1 MILKVKFKITVRLPT
16 RNLTTFLSEPYFL
29 RLQGIFEIYQT
40 HSRLLCA
47 DIWSTID
54 QFEAKLQDWQLLD
67 YNIYFKQLNIN
78 FFPDALETMIK
89 YSNEQLA
96 TIVALPTITIL
107 LVWTVA
113 IFHKNRK
120 RWGPYDIPII
130 AVLVLSII
138 RNLTILSYL
147 LALALGNADI
157 FSVEYCSV
165 IVWIFNSL
173 HTFQASSLTTIAV
186 IGLFSVKLHRKQQ
199 NLKLFLTPT
208 HIIYHLFCLT
218 TLCAC
223 VGVAAILAQ
232 TDKEVF
238 FEIVTPVFEIGP
250 CRFMPFNLDIK
261 YNVFIL
267 VLHLF
272 LAVISLVS
280 FLIICYNFY
289 RNKND
294 GFEYIK
300 KSTSDLSDMSLANT
314 LNLDSKKGY
323 FDTYTIHKGHGQNM
337 ESSIYDHSG
346 NNHLQNG
353 CCANR
358 DINWNSDLSTTVSST
373 NSRKPCI
380 GRHEREER
388 EPDCRTG
395 LETIHPVLIVCY
407 LFYHLP
413 LIVSISLNFYVT
425 SSSNEVCW
433 TETAIV
439 RLIMILLI

>member
-1 MILKVKFKITVRLPT
+1 
-16 RNLTTFLSEPYFL
+16 
-29 RLQGIFEIYQT
+29 
-40 HSRLLCA
+40 
-47 DIWSTID
+47 
-54 QFEAKLQDWQLLD
+54 
-67 YNIYFKQLNIN
+67 
-78 FFPDALETMIK
+78 MIK
-89 YSNEQLA
+89 YTNEQLA
-96 TIVALPTITIL
+96 TIIALPTITIL

-120 RWGPYDIPII
+120 KWGPYDIPII

-147 LALALGNADI
+147 LFLALGNSELFTI
-157 FSVEYCSV
+157 EYCSV

-186 IGLFSVKLHRKQQ
+186 IGLFSVKLQRKQQ

-238 FEIVTPVFEIGP
+238 FEIISPVFEIGP

-272 LAVISLVS
+272 LAVISFIS

-289 RNKND
+289 QEKNI

-300 KSTSDLSDMSLANT
+300 KSTSDLSDISLANT
-314 LNLDSKKGY
+314 LNLDKKKNY
-323 FDTYTIHKGHGQNM
+323 YDTYTIHKGHN
-337 ESSIYDHSG
+337 HNLG
-346 NNHLQNG
+346 NNFFEQPNNPHVQHSYCG
-353 CCANR
+353 NR

-373 NSRKPCI
+373 NSRKPCL
-380 GRHEREER
+380 GRQIQEKDER
-388 EPDCRTG
+388 EPEYRTG

-413 LIVSISLNFYVT
+413 LIVSTLFSYSKT
-425 SSSNEVCW
+425 
-433 TETAIV
+433 
-439 RLIMILLI
+439 

>member
-1 MILKVKFKITVRLPT
+1 
-16 RNLTTFLSEPYFL
+16 
-29 RLQGIFEIYQT
+29 
-40 HSRLLCA
+40 
-47 DIWSTID
+47 
-54 QFEAKLQDWQLLD
+54 
-67 YNIYFKQLNIN
+67 
-78 FFPDALETMIK
+78 MIK
-89 YSNEQLA
+89 YTNEQLA

-120 RWGPYDIPII
+120 QWGPYDIPII

-147 LALALGNADI
+147 LILALGNPDI
-157 FSVEYCSV
+157 FNLEYCSV

-186 IGLFSVKLHRKQQ
+186 IGLFSVKLHKKQQ

-238 FEIVTPVFEIGP
+238 FEIISPVFEIGP

-272 LAVISLVS
+272 LAVISFVS
-280 FLIICYNFY
+280 FLIICYSFY
-289 RNKND
+289 QNKNE

-314 LNLDSKKGY
+314 LNIDNKKNY
-323 FDTYTIHKGHGQNM
+323 YDTYTIHKMHNHNVDPHFFDQSNN
-337 ESSIYDHSG
+337 SHLAG
-346 NNHLQNG
+346 NT
-353 CCANR
+353 CCSNR

-373 NSRKPCI
+373 NSRKPCL
-380 GRHEREER
+380 GRQTKEKEES
-388 EPDCRTG
+388 EPEYRTG
-395 LETIHPVLIVCY
+395 LETIHPILIVCY

-413 LIVSISLNFYVT
+413 LIVSFFLYFLIYLNVD
-425 SSSNEVCW
+425 
-433 TETAIV
+433 
-439 RLIMILLI
+439 